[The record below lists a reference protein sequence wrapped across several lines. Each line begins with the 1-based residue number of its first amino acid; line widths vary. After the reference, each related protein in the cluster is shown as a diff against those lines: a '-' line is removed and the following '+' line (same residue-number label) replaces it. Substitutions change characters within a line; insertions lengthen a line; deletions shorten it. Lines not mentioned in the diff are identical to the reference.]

1 MPFTILHFSD
11 LHLDAA
17 FAGSRLPA
25 EIARQCREQLR
36 STLRAIV
43 DLARQRQVNAV
54 TIAGDLFEREKL
66 NPDTAAFLA
75 QECER
80 LAPIPVYIAPGNHD
94 AADAASLYQR
104 GRWPENVRI
113 AVSHALSEWRLTG
126 PYSLWS
132 AAHLSP
138 SDRHNF
144 LSGFVMPAGA
154 SGRLPILLLHAS
166 LAPANFE
173 GSRSHA
179 PLTLNDI
186 RGAGFALA
194 LLGHYHTR
202 KVVQEEG
209 VLAVYSGSP
218 EPLGFQEP
226 GEHGVTLVHLEAAQK
241 PVLEFI
247 ALARL
252 HFATLELS
260 VTGCRHRDQLIERIL
275 VLAGEGQYRDK
286 LVRLRLTGEAAAS
299 LRLEL
304 EAITRRVEK
313 SFGFLYLENDT
324 RPAIDLSTLA
334 SEPTVRGAFIRDMLA
349 ALEQAQEAE
358 QRALYQEA
366 LDYGMQAFEH
376 DDITLR

>member
-1 MPFTILHFSD
+1 MSFTILHFSD

-17 FAGSRLPA
+17 FAASRLPA
-25 EIARQCREQLR
+25 ETARRCREQLR

-43 DLARQRQVNAV
+43 DLAKQRHVNAV

-75 QECER
+75 QEFER
-80 LAPIPVYIAPGNHD
+80 LAPIPVFIAPGNHD

-113 AVSHALSEWRLTG
+113 AVSHALSEWRLPP

-144 LSGFVMPAGA
+144 LSSFVLPAA
-154 SGRLPILLLHAS
+154 SGRRVPILLLHAS

-179 PLTLNDI
+179 PLTLADI
-186 RGAGFALA
+186 REAGFALA

-209 VLAVYSGSP
+209 VLAVYAGSP
-218 EPLGFQEP
+218 EPLGFQDK
-226 GEHGVTLVHLEAAQK
+226 GEHGVMLVHLEPEQK

-247 ALARL
+247 VLAKL
-252 HFATLELS
+252 HFETLELS
-260 VTGCRHRDQLIERIL
+260 VAGCSHREQLLERIL
-275 VLAGEGQYRDK
+275 ALAGEGHYRDK
-286 LVRLRLTGEAAAS
+286 LVRLRLTGEAEPT

-304 EAITRRVEK
+304 EALTRRVEK
-313 SFGFLYLENDT
+313 GFDFLYLENDT
-324 RPAIDLSTLA
+324 RPAIDLTALA
-334 SEPTVRGAFIRDMLA
+334 SEPTVRGAFIRELLA
-349 ALEQAQEAE
+349 AMDQDPA
-358 QRALYQEA
+358 QRALYLEA

-376 DDITLR
+376 ENITLR